1 MFEVDDGDYRDI
13 VTELSELLD
22 VRDLMNVQVRRLSL
36 GERMKME
43 ILAAL
48 IHRPDILFLD
58 EPTIGLDLLS
68 QQKIRE
74 FLKIYNERQK
84 TTVIITSHYMA
95 DIEALCDRAMIINQG
110 HLVYD
115 GKLGEINQLFG
126 RRKLLSVKTA
136 RPADTKKLF
145 AYGIV
150 REQNAA
156 GAVLEVSQEH
166 IQEVVTAILSSLK
179 IDDCTVTEIPIKENI
194 ARFYPQEAVMP

>member
-1 MFEVDDGDYRDI
+1 
-13 VTELSELLD
+13 
-22 VRDLMNVQVRRLSL
+22 
-36 GERMKME
+36 
-43 ILAAL
+43 
-48 IHRPDILFLD
+48 
-58 EPTIGLDLLS
+58 
-68 QQKIRE
+68 
-74 FLKIYNERQK
+74 
-84 TTVIITSHYMA
+84 MA

-136 RPADTKKLF
+136 RPADTKKLS

-166 IQEVVTAILSSLK
+166 IQEVVTAILSSLQ
-179 IDDCTVTEIPIKENI
+179 IEDFTVTEIPIEENI
-194 ARFYPQEAVMP
+194 ARFYQKEAVMP